1 MENKRCLAAYPSYHA
16 VLGCEK
22 TGTKKRGLFPISLQ
36 KSLSQFNISEQ
47 FETPFQSTSPP
58 ASVLCST
65 SLQIYLSSQAT
76 QGWAND
82 DPRGQ
87 SMAWWPTAVKSDLN
101 FGHPLDHQQSATTS
115 LAPFSPKYPLSFGS
129 ESLRFSRSGRL
140 TVSPRDMTTMAHFL
154 NLGFSDAIRH
164 WILME
169 KTYVVSVGERS
180 QKTGAFVHVPAK
192 NGSNAVNIL
201 GFLVNILVWKMPLT
215 SMVMTDS
222 SFIIMR
228 SMESKWKETSK
239 CLIATKYHPSSVILK
254 INLSIV
260 KPKWQGLNHAISVG
274 FNPVFNCCVS
284 PRGFRPYKLQPKQPD
299 SHRSFQYLFP
309 MVSTLLQQ
317 YRIKHALV

>member
-1 MENKRCLAAYPSYHA
+1 MNNLKPHFNPHHLQHLFFVPHPWKFTFQAKRLRDGQMMIHEVNQWHDGQLRWSLTWI
-16 VLGCEK
+16 LGIPW
-22 TGTKKRGLFPISLQ
+22 TRIP
-36 KSLSQFNISEQ
+36 
-47 FETPFQSTSPP
+47 PFHH
-58 ASVLCST
+58 V
-65 SLQIYLSSQAT
+65 
-76 QGWAND
+76 N
-82 DPRGQ
+82 
-87 SMAWWPTAVKSDLN
+87 
-101 FGHPLDHQQSATTS
+101 HQQSATTS
-115 LAPFSPKYPLSFGS
+115 LALFTPKYPLSFGS

-164 WILME
+164 WIPME

-192 NGSNAVNIL
+192 NGPNAVNIL

-254 INLSIV
+254 TNLSIV
-260 KPKWQGLNHAISVG
+260 KPKWQCLNHAISVG

-284 PRGFRPYKLQPKQPD
+284 PRGFRPYKLQSKQPD
-299 SHRSFQYLFP
+299 SHRSFQYLLP

-317 YRIKHALV
+317 YRIKHALF